1 VTAARTSKPE
11 RILSAA
17 RRLLAERGHAAVTI
31 SEIAREA
38 GVSRGLLHYYFES
51 KEQILAQVV
60 RQNVEQSIEETS
72 GLLREAVS
80 RDELIRQFLRA
91 YQEAVGRGTG
101 YALYFEAFVQGRVH
115 ETVRAELADL
125 FQARRDSLADALR
138 AAEERGHVKL
148 AGEPRGVASLIL
160 ALGDGVALQ
169 YLADPEMPILEA
181 GQAVMPLISGL
192 LGGTATAD

>member
-51 KEQILAQVV
+51 KEHILAQVV

-181 GQAVMPLISGL
+181 GQAVMPLISEL
-192 LGGTATAD
+192 LGGTATGE

>member
-181 GQAVMPLISGL
+181 GQAVMPLISEL
-192 LGGTATAD
+192 LGGTATGE

>member
-1 VTAARTSKPE
+1 MTADRSSKPD

-17 RRLLAERGHAAVTI
+17 RQLLVERGHAAVTI

-51 KEQILAQVV
+51 KEHILAQVV
-60 RQNVEQSIEETS
+60 RRNVEQSIEETS
-72 GLLREAVS
+72 GLLREAGS
-80 RDELIRQFLRA
+80 REELIQQFMRA

-115 ETVRAELADL
+115 ETVRVELADL
-125 FQARRDSLADALR
+125 FQARRDSLAEALR
-138 AAEERGHVKL
+138 AAEERGSIRL
-148 AGEPRGVASLIL
+148 AGDAVGVASVIL

-169 YLADPEMPILEA
+169 YLADPDMPILEA
-181 GQAVMPLISGL
+181 GQAVMPLISEL
-192 LGGTATAD
+192 LGGTGAPA